1 MTDFNKIRY
10 RAVIEFL
17 TLENISPQQ
26 ILNRMTVVYSE
37 CAPSYAMV
45 KRWAAEF
52 HQGRSS
58 LEDEPRLGRPSYAV
72 CEKNCRAVENTAL
85 QNCQVNVQLIADTV
99 GISTGSVKTILLEH
113 LLIRKVC
120 ACWVP

>member
-17 TLENISPQQ
+17 TLENVPPQQ
-26 ILNRMTVVYSE
+26 IHNQMTVVYGE

-52 HQGRSS
+52 RQSRSS
-58 LEDEPRLGRPSYAV
+58 LEDEPRSGCPSEAV
-72 CEKNCRAVENTAL
+72 CE
-85 QNCQVNVQLIADTV
+85 
-99 GISTGSVKTILLEH
+99 SVKKTVVLLKILYCKIVES
-113 LLIRKVC
+113 VC
-120 ACWVP
+120 S